1 MSEDLSL
8 GSTPPDPAGAFAY
21 DVGLEDFEA
30 RVLRPSFEVPVL
42 VDFWAS
48 WCAPCRALKPVLE
61 KLAAEFGGRFLLARV
76 NSDEF
81 PQIAQHFGVR
91 SIPTVKVIREGR
103 LVDEFSGALPEG
115 EVRAFIERL
124 LPPGAASEREQAAL
138 LAAEGRFEEALA
150 LLHHAIETHP
160 DDEALRLDTAE
171 ILLELNRRDEVPAL
185 LDGEFR
191 QEADRARTLRARLDL
206 ANAPV
211 DRNHLAQLQARI
223 ATHPDDHAAR
233 LELSAA
239 QAASGDYRAALE
251 SALEVVRRD
260 RAFGED
266 AGRKAMLRIFEALGD
281 NARYDD
287 LVREYRRHLSA
298 ALN

>member
-8 GSTPPDPAGAFAY
+8 GSTPPDPAGEFAY

-42 VDFWAS
+42 VDFWAP
-48 WCAPCRALKPVLE
+48 WCAPCRALKPMLE

-91 SIPTVKVIREGR
+91 SIPTVKVIKEGR

-124 LPPGAASEREQAAL
+124 LPPSAASEREQAAV

-150 LLHHAIETHP
+150 LLHHAMEAHP
-160 DDEALRLDTAE
+160 DDEALRLDCAE
-171 ILLELNRRDEVPAL
+171 ILFELGRLDEVRTL
-185 LDGEFR
+185 LDGEFK
-191 QEADRARTLRARLDL
+191 QEADRARTVRARLDL
-206 ANAPV
+206 ANTPV
-211 DRNHLAQLQARI
+211 DRDHLAQLQARI
-223 ATHPDDHAAR
+223 DTDPDDHVAR

-251 SALEVVRRD
+251 SALEIVRRD

-266 AGRKAMLRIFEALGD
+266 AGRKVMLRIFEALGD

-287 LVREYRRHLSA
+287 LVREYRRHLSS

>member
-8 GSTPPDPAGAFAY
+8 GSTPHDPAGEFAY

-30 RVLRPSFEVPVL
+30 RVLRPSFEVPIL
-42 VDFWAS
+42 VDFWAP

-61 KLAAEFGGRFLLARV
+61 KLAAEYGGRFLLARV

-91 SIPTVKVIREGR
+91 SIPTVKVIKEGR
-103 LVDEFSGALPEG
+103 LADEFNGALPEG

-124 LPPGAASEREQAAL
+124 LPPSAASEREQAAL
-138 LAAEGRFEEALA
+138 LSAEGRFEEALA
-150 LLHHAIETHP
+150 LLLHALQANP
-160 DDEALRLDTAE
+160 GDEALRLDSAE
-171 ILLELNRRDEVPAL
+171 ILFELGRLDEVAQL
-185 LDGEFR
+185 LDGEFE
-191 QEADRARTLRARLDL
+191 QENDRARTLRARLDL
-206 ANAPV
+206 AAAPV
-211 DRNHLAQLQARI
+211 DPDQLGQLQAKI
-223 ATHPDDHAAR
+223 AADPDDHAAR

-239 QAASGDYRAALE
+239 QAAGGDYRAALE

-260 RAFGED
+260 RNFGED
-266 AGRKAMLRIFEALGD
+266 AGRKAMLRLFEALGG

-287 LVREYRRHLSA
+287 LVREYRRQLSA

>member
-8 GSTPPDPAGAFAY
+8 GSAPPDPASEFSY

-42 VDFWAS
+42 VDFWAP
-48 WCAPCRALKPVLE
+48 WCAPCRALKPMLE

-91 SIPTVKVIREGR
+91 SIPTVKVIKEGR
-103 LVDEFSGALPEG
+103 LVDEFNGALPEG

-124 LPPGAASEREQAAL
+124 LPPLAASEREQATL

-150 LLHHAIETHP
+150 LLLQAMQTNP
-160 DDEALRLDTAE
+160 GDEALRLDSAE
-171 ILLELNRRDEVPAL
+171 ILFELGRLDEVAQL
-185 LDGEFR
+185 LDGEFL

-206 ANAPV
+206 ANTPV
-211 DRNHLAQLQARI
+211 DHGHLAQLQART

-239 QAASGDYRAALE
+239 QAAGGDYRAALE

-260 RAFGED
+260 RTFNED
-266 AGRKAMLRIFEALGD
+266 AGRKAMLRIFEALGS